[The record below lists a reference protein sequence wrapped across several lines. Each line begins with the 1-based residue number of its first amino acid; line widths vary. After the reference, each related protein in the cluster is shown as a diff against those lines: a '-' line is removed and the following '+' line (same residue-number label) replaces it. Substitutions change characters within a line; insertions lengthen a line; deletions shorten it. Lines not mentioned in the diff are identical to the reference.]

1 MNSVNGTDGGRKER
15 GQQIAAENRIR
26 RTPRGYLVP
35 SQSGQGKYAVILDG
49 DKASCTCPDFETRAS
64 DCKHVWAVR
73 IVVQQEFDFAKGTV
87 TETVTVTKTV
97 RRTYP
102 QNWPAYN
109 QAQTNEGDKFQ
120 VLLRDLLAGLPEPE
134 PGRGRPRLP
143 LRDALFASTLK
154 VYSTF
159 SARRF
164 MSELREAHE
173 RGYIGKVPHFN
184 SVLNYLDDASV
195 TPLLRGLITASSLP
209 LKAVEIDFAAD
220 SSGFTT
226 NKFHRWF
233 DHKYG
238 VERQEHDW
246 VKVHIMCGVKTNIVT
261 AIEIAGR
268 NASDAH
274 QLPALVNATAQNF
287 PIGDVSADKGYASKA
302 NIEAVQRVGGT
313 PYIAFRTSD
322 TGWSGGAWAKALGFF
337 LSRRDE
343 FLAHYHRRSNVETTF
358 SMIKRKF
365 GDALRSKAETAMVNE
380 ALSKILCHNL
390 VVLIHEIYELG
401 IDPAFWAGT
410 PVAQQGRG

>member
-1 MNSVNGTDGGRKER
+1 LR
-15 GQQIAAENRIR
+15 AE
-26 RTPRGYLVP
+26 P
-35 SQSGQGKYAVILDG
+35 
-49 DKASCTCPDFETRAS
+49 
-64 DCKHVWAVR
+64 CKHVIAV
-73 IVVQQEFDFAKGTV
+73 Q
-87 TETVTVTKTV
+87 
-97 RRTYP
+97 RTYP
-102 QNWPAYN
+102 QAWTAYN

-120 VLLRDLLAGLPEPE
+120 ALLCDLLAGLPEPE

-195 TPLLRGLITASSLP
+195 TPILRGLITASALP

-233 DHKYG
+233 DRKYG
-238 VERQEHDW
+238 VERQGHDW

-274 QLPALVNATAQNF
+274 QLPALVNATAQHF
-287 PIGDVSADKGYASKA
+287 PIGEVSADKGYASKA

-322 TGWSGGAWAKALGFF
+322 TGWRGGAWAKALGY
-337 LSRRDE
+337 
-343 FLAHYHRRSNVETTF
+343 FLAHRDAFLQHYHKRSNVESTF
-358 SMIKRKF
+358 SMIKRRF

-380 ALSKILCHNL
+380 ALCKILCHNL
-390 VVLIHEIYELG
+390 VVLIHEMYELG
-401 IDPAFWAGT
+401 IDPGFWAGT
-410 PVAQQGRG
+410 PLAQQGRV